1 MARETE
7 LPGVGTKHTLDL
19 SSGDE
24 LVVVE
29 HRSGHF
35 EIARVDTEGT
45 TSTLIQ
51 LPSREAAELGRI
63 LSRGEVREVDPRQRL
78 LLEEFGIEWVKV
90 AGDSPLI
97 GQTLRESE
105 IRVRAGVS
113 VIALLRAEGSMLSPP
128 PDTRF
133 AEGDTLVVIG
143 TREQVEGFLATFSML
158 PTEA

>member
-63 LSRGEVREVDPRQRL
+63 LSRGEPRSTR
-78 LLEEFGIEWVKV
+78 
-90 AGDSPLI
+90 
-97 GQTLRESE
+97 R
-105 IRVRAGVS
+105 
-113 VIALLRAEGSMLSPP
+113 SPP
-128 PDTRF
+128 AASGADRSRPYGSACRVNQ
-133 AEGDTLVVIG
+133 GRGLNG
-143 TREQVEGFLATFSML
+143 
-158 PTEA
+158 